1 MEQCQWYTQIFHFPV
16 KDMKGLSKLSKKTK
30 PLKSINKA
38 HSKLSCTVA
47 PQNLYPV
54 RPKQSTWQNLATQ
67 SCTGFGMAKN
77 IMGGKVSKH
86 SVQHSLRMYFTVTKA
101 YGHVLKLRIQS
112 KYILNKLLSKDH
124 DVFQIAPSL
133 SVENWQLPERETLK
147 MAKAVLYHAAGH
159 TD

>member
-1 MEQCQWYTQIFHFPV
+1 M
-16 KDMKGLSKLSKKTK
+16 SKKTK
-30 PLKSINKA
+30 PLKSISKA
-38 HSKLSCTVA
+38 QSKLSCTVA

-54 RPKQSTWQNLATQ
+54 RPKESTLQNLATQ
-67 SCTGFGMAKN
+67 SCAGFGMAKS
-77 IMGGKVSKH
+77 IMGSKVSKH
-86 SVQHSLRMYFTVTKA
+86 NVDHSIRMYFTVTKS

-112 KYILNKLLSKDH
+112 KYTVNKLLSKDH

-133 SVENWQLPERETLK
+133 SIKNWQLPEHETLK

>member
-1 MEQCQWYTQIFHFPV
+1 M
-16 KDMKGLSKLSKKTK
+16 SKKTK
-30 PLKSINKA
+30 PLKSISKA

-54 RPKQSTWQNLATQ
+54 RPKESTLQNLATQ
-67 SCTGFGMAKN
+67 SCAGFGMAKS
-77 IMGGKVSKH
+77 IMGSKVSKH
-86 SVQHSLRMYFTVTKA
+86 NVEHSIRMYFTVTKS

-112 KYILNKLLSKDH
+112 KYTVNKFLSKDR

-133 SVENWQLPERETLK
+133 SIKNWQLPEHETLK